1 MSNQTT
7 RTSESSPVARPGVSA
22 PLAVAGFTMLGLLA
36 SIAIIGILSAMA
48 VPAFTCQLQKSKM
61 ASALADL
68 SYGAQLVEAFE
79 IEHGEF
85 PYTLSDAYGPD
96 EPPDRLIYCL
106 DDDDGNSGHGNQ
118 FCSIFDGGNASGQNE
133 HGGVVDMGYSLRLVD
148 NVAPCANFSTA
159 WTYCCGRE
167 PRHVPPGDET
177 DIPGHPGNSPGGG
190 SG

>member
-1 MSNQTT
+1 M
-7 RTSESSPVARPGVSA
+7 RTNDSRHFEPVLPRQPAGS
-22 PLAVAGFTMLGLLA
+22 LAMAGFTLLGLLA

-61 ASALADL
+61 ASALVDL

-79 IEHGEF
+79 LEHGEF
-85 PYTLSDAYGPD
+85 PSALSDAYGRD
-96 EPPDRLIYCL
+96 TPPDRLIYCL
-106 DDDDGNSGHGNQ
+106 DADDGNSGHGNQ
-118 FCSIFDGGNASGQNE
+118 FCSIFDGGNSSGNNE

-167 PRHVPPGDET
+167 AEHVPPGLES

-190 SG
+190 SGG